1 VPTYNVIPTSYI
13 SPIAQANQQ
22 FLPPPTNPAVISNNF
37 LGGFPSGYDNH
48 VIDWRVDYDL
58 SKKQRISSVGAMGT
72 YGYLNNFAGPFIT
85 TASGGATPY
94 IGGDLADIFPKNY
107 QIEDS
112 YVINARMT
120 NQFKY
125 GFTRFYQDIK
135 DETQGI
141 TAWEEATLGVTNLPG
156 GQAGQEF
163 FGATFST
170 TPGFASGN
178 VPTTWRGASGS
189 VSTQLT
195 TPNNYT
201 IVDNL
206 QWLKGKH
213 ALTFGITYQWQEINN
228 ANPS

>member
-13 SPIAQANQQ
+13 SPIMQANQQ
-22 FLPPPTNPAVISNNF
+22 FLPPPTNPAVIANNF
-37 LGGFPSGYDNH
+37 VGGFPSGYDNH

-72 YGYLNNFAGPFIT
+72 YAYLNNFAGPFIT

-107 QIEDS
+107 QVEDS

-120 NQFKY
+120 NQFKF

-141 TAWEEATLGVTNLPG
+141 AAWEEATLGVTNLPG
-156 GQAGQEF
+156 GSSGPGVLRRDRLAPRLDSPA
-163 FGATFST
+163 ATYPLRGGERPVRCRPSLRPRITIRSST
-170 TPGFASGN
+170 ICNG
-178 VPTTWRGASGS
+178 
-189 VSTQLT
+189 
-195 TPNNYT
+195 
-201 IVDNL
+201 
-206 QWLKGKH
+206 
-213 ALTFGITYQWQEINN
+213 
-228 ANPS
+228 